1 MFFNSEYLRY
11 KQNMERMRAK
21 VKERYLLF
29 KIMRLFI
36 IENIYE
42 YVHQSRRYLGWSR
55 LHSQALTLLARLLV
69 TYNLPFRDV
78 RCHAHATIEYF
89 RVD

>member
-1 MFFNSEYLRY
+1 MFLNSEYLRY

-36 IENIYE
+36 IIM
-42 YVHQSRRYLGWSR
+42 
-55 LHSQALTLLARLLV
+55 
-69 TYNLPFRDV
+69 
-78 RCHAHATIEYF
+78 
-89 RVD
+89 